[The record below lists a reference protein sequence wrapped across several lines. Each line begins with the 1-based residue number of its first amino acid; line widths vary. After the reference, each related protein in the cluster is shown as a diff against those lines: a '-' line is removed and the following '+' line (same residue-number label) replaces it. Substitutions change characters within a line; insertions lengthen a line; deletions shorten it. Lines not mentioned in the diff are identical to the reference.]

1 MNRIH
6 ALTDLSARQATEQM
20 ASGDLRAVD
29 YAQALLERAEATV
42 SFGSLLHVEPEALLA
57 AAASLDAA
65 PRPAPGTLPLYGVP
79 MAFKD
84 NIDVAGM
91 PTTAGSPWM
100 ADHRPRI
107 HAGVTQRLLDAGALV
122 LGKTNLHEWSQGVT
136 GHNHAFGP
144 SRNPFDRERITGGS
158 SGGNAAL
165 LGLHGAP
172 AAIGTDTGGSVRV
185 PAAHCG
191 LVGFR
196 PTVHRWPDEGLVPIS
211 PTFDTAGV
219 MARSVDDCVL
229 VDHAVA
235 GGPLR
240 IAPLSLAG
248 VRLGVP
254 EAYFWEDV
262 DPPVAELA
270 RDSIARLRAAGAVLV
285 PCDLAEAG
293 ALFQQGSMSISLY
306 EILPALAA
314 YFARHDRP
322 FDARALTDSVASP
335 DVRPLFER
343 LFGAGAIT
351 PEAYAH
357 ALHTLRPRM
366 QAVYREGFAR
376 HGLAA
381 LVFPTSPLT
390 AARGD
395 DAALFHHVGALGQLH
410 RHRHVL
416 LHQQHRRAARID
428 LADGLEHVSTTVGA
442 RPSEGSSS
450 SSSLGGS
457 SARGRWPPSAAGR
470 PRASR
475 PGCPASASAPGTA
488 PAPAPSSGAAA
499 LGPAGSCP
507 APGSP
512 APSCR

>member
-6 ALTDLSARQATEQM
+6 ALTDLSAREAAGQM
-20 ASGDLRAVD
+20 ARGELRVAD
-29 YAQALLERAEATV
+29 YVEALLERTNAIAPY
-42 SFGSLLHVEPEALLA
+42 GALLHLDPATLREA
-57 AAASLDAA
+57 AAALDAA

-79 MAFKD
+79 LAFKD

-100 ADHRPRI
+100 ADHRPRM
-107 HAGVTQRLLDAGALV
+107 HAGVTQRLIDAGALV

-136 GHNHAFGP
+136 GNNHGFGP
-144 SRNPFDRERITGGS
+144 SRNPFDATRITGGS

-165 LGLHGAP
+165 LGLRAVP

-185 PAAHCG
+185 PAALCG

-196 PTVHRWPDEGLVPIS
+196 PTTHRWPDEGLVPIS

-219 MARSVDDCVL
+219 MARCVDDCVL

-240 IAPLSLAG
+240 VAPTPLAG

-254 EAYFWEDV
+254 EAYFWEEL
-262 DPPVAELA
+262 DPPVAQLA
-270 RDSIARLRAAGAVLV
+270 RERLELLREAGAVLV
-285 PCDLAEAG
+285 PCDLTEAG
-293 ALFQQGSMSISLY
+293 ALFREASMTISLH

-314 YFARHDRP
+314 YFARHGRP
-322 FDARALTDSVASP
+322 FDARALTDAVVSP

-343 LFGAGAIT
+343 LFGATAIT

-366 QAVYREGFAR
+366 QAAYSECFAR
-376 HGLAA
+376 HELAA

-390 AARGD
+390 AACIGED
-395 DAALFHHVGALGQLH
+395 VEVMLC
-410 RHRHVL
+410 
-416 LHQQHRRAARID
+416 
-428 LADGLEHVSTTVGA
+428 
-442 RPSEGSSS
+442 
-450 SSSLGGS
+450 
-457 SARGRWPPSAAGR
+457 
-470 PRASR
+470 SR
-475 PGCPASASAPGTA
+475 PTTAFSAYIRNT
-488 PAPAPSSGAAA
+488 
-499 LGPAGSCP
+499 GPAGMAGLP
-507 APGSP
+507 AVSLPMGLAFDGLPAGLEITGAEGSDP
-512 APSCR
+512 ALLSLALGIEAALPKAPIAPAVEKLASR

>member
-6 ALTDLSARQATEQM
+6 ALTDLSARQAAEQM
-20 ASGDLRAVD
+20 SRGDLRATD
-29 YAQALLERAEATV
+29 YARALLERAEATV
-42 SFGSLLHVEPEALLA
+42 SFGALLHVEPDALLA
-57 AAASLDAA
+57 SAASLDAG
-65 PRPAPGTLPLYGVP
+65 PRPAPGTLPLHGVP
-79 MAFKD
+79 LAFKD

-100 ADHRPRI
+100 AGHRPRV
-107 HAGVTQRLLDAGALV
+107 HAGVTRRLLDAGALV

-136 GHNHAFGP
+136 GHNHGFGP
-144 SRNPFDRERITGGS
+144 SRNPFDPARVTGGS

-165 LGLHGAP
+165 LALHAAP

-196 PTVHRWPDEGLVPIS
+196 PTVYRWPDEGLVPIS

-219 MARSVDDCVL
+219 MARCVDDCVL

-240 IAPLSLAG
+240 IAPAPLAG

-254 EAYFWEDV
+254 EAYFWQDV
-262 DPPVAELA
+262 DPPVAGLA
-270 RDSIARLRAAGAVLV
+270 RESLERLRAAGAVLV
-285 PCDLAEAG
+285 PCNLAEAG
-293 ALFQQGSMSISLY
+293 ALFQEGSMSISLY

-322 FDARALTDSVASP
+322 FDARALTDAVASP

-343 LFGAGAIT
+343 LFGDTAVT

-366 QAVYREGFAR
+366 QAAYRECFAR
-376 HGLAA
+376 HDLAA

-390 AARGD
+390 AARIGED
-395 DAALFHHVGALGQLH
+395 VEVTLC
-410 RHRHVL
+410 
-416 LHQQHRRAARID
+416 
-428 LADGLEHVSTTVGA
+428 
-442 RPSEGSSS
+442 
-450 SSSLGGS
+450 
-457 SARGRWPPSAAGR
+457 GR
-470 PRASR
+470 
-475 PGCPASASAPGTA
+475 PASAFSAYIRNT
-488 PAPAPSSGAAA
+488 
-499 LGPAGSCP
+499 GPAGMAGLPALSLPMGLSFDGLPAGLELTGAAGDDTALLALALGVEAVLPP
-507 APGSP
+507 APV
-512 APSCR
+512 AAVVHKLANR

>member
-6 ALTDLSARQATEQM
+6 ALTDLSARQAAEQM

-100 ADHRPRI
+100 ADHRPRT

-165 LGLHGAP
+165 LGLRAVP

-293 ALFQQGSMSISLY
+293 ALFQEGSMSISLY

-366 QAVYREGFAR
+366 QAVYRECFAR

-390 AARGD
+390 AAR
-395 DAALFHHVGALGQLH
+395 LGEDVEVMLC
-410 RHRHVL
+410 
-416 LHQQHRRAARID
+416 
-428 LADGLEHVSTTVGA
+428 
-442 RPSEGSSS
+442 
-450 SSSLGGS
+450 
-457 SARGRWPPSAAGR
+457 GR
-470 PRASR
+470 PAQAFSTYIRN
-475 PGCPASASAPGTA
+475 T
-488 PAPAPSSGAAA
+488 
-499 LGPAGSCP
+499 GPAGMAGLPALSLPMGLASNGLPAGLELTGAQGTDTALLALALGVERVLPP
-507 APGSP
+507 APV
-512 APSCR
+512 APIVQKLANG

>member
-6 ALTDLSARQATEQM
+6 ALTDLSARQAAEQM
-20 ASGDLRAVD
+20 SSGDLRATD

-42 SFGSLLHVEPEALLA
+42 SFGALLHVEPDALLA
-57 AAASLDAA
+57 SAASLDAG

-79 MAFKD
+79 LAFKD

-107 HAGVTQRLLDAGALV
+107 HAGVTRRLLDAGALV

-136 GHNHAFGP
+136 GHNHGFGP
-144 SRNPFDRERITGGS
+144 SRNPFDPARVTGGS

-165 LGLHGAP
+165 LALRAAP

-185 PAAHCG
+185 PAALCG

-196 PTVHRWPDEGLVPIS
+196 PTVYRWPDEGLVPIS

-219 MARSVDDCVL
+219 MARCVDDCVL

-240 IAPLSLAG
+240 IAPAPLAG

-254 EAYFWEDV
+254 EACFWQDV
-262 DPPVAELA
+262 DPPVAGLA
-270 RDSIARLRAAGAVLV
+270 RESLERLRAAGAVLV
-285 PCDLAEAG
+285 PCNLAEAG
-293 ALFQQGSMSISLY
+293 ALFQEGSMSISLY

-322 FDARALTDSVASP
+322 FDARALTDAVVSP

-343 LFGAGAIT
+343 LFGDTAVT

-366 QAVYREGFAR
+366 QAAYRECFAR
-376 HGLAA
+376 HDLAA

-390 AARGD
+390 AARIGED
-395 DAALFHHVGALGQLH
+395 VEVTLC
-410 RHRHVL
+410 
-416 LHQQHRRAARID
+416 
-428 LADGLEHVSTTVGA
+428 
-442 RPSEGSSS
+442 
-450 SSSLGGS
+450 
-457 SARGRWPPSAAGR
+457 GR
-470 PRASR
+470 
-475 PGCPASASAPGTA
+475 PASAFSAYIRNT
-488 PAPAPSSGAAA
+488 
-499 LGPAGSCP
+499 GPAGMAGFPALSLPMGLSFDGLPAGLELTGAAGNDTALLALALGVEAVLPP
-507 APGSP
+507 APV
-512 APSCR
+512 AAAVHKLANR